1 MWDPTYSWLLPPQ
14 SHTLLIQ
21 TFQKHNQQSFNS
33 HSREFK
39 MIKFPRSMLV
49 DIKNVRWQSNQGR
62 RARAAL
68 RRLLNAP
75 ELPICLS
82 SLGRPF
88 HVWMWRTG
96 TVRRVA
102 SSLHRRVF
110 STESEDARV
119 VRSDTS
125 ARYSMRDLR
134 LSGASAWLISLWMR
148 TQSLCWMIA
157 SNDNQL
163 SCWRA
168 SVIWSYFR
176 FFGHHTRCKI
186 QNFLDSLAQETR
198 GGSPGWQT
206 VRDMG

>member
-1 MWDPTYSWLLPPQ
+1 
-14 SHTLLIQ
+14 
-21 TFQKHNQQSFNS
+21 
-33 HSREFK
+33 
-39 MIKFPRSMLV
+39 MIKFPRSMLM

-62 RARAAL
+62 RASAAL

-75 ELPICLS
+75 ALPICLS

-88 HVWMWRTG
+88 HVWMGRTG

-125 ARYSMRDLR
+125 ARYSMRELR

-176 FFGHHTRCKI
+176 FLVTTRTAK
-186 QNFLDSLAQETR
+186 FRTFSTRRRKKHVGEPRLANSTWHGVEPVSGLTLSWLTLKR
-198 GGSPGWQT
+198 CWRVFESWTGLRNSAARP
-206 VRDMG
+206 